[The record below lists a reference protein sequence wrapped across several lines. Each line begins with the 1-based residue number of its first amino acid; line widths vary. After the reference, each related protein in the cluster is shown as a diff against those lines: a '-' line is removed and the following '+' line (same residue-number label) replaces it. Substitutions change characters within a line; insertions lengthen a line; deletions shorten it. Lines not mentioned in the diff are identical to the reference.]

1 MPGVLAKTD
10 PKSVANKAW
19 TLAEMVE
26 ETRGKLHLKERDVN
40 AFYES
45 CEVKK
50 MEGEK
55 IIANL
60 RKENKRK
67 RRYVAECM
75 SGHETVIK
83 TALHHRKKELLSL
96 RRFTSQKAIKEM
108 DQKVSEVKN
117 CLNSLKYKKRKLLEQ
132 HKQLNGELDRMI
144 EINDYDYHEELEQE
158 IRRLQNEIDK
168 AVIKVGAA
176 KNITCRYEAIMDTLK
191 QEVLNYPAI
200 LDCLEEKLKECTTEA
215 EELLEMKK
223 KAIISSE
230 DSRRDLHTMEREMYQ
245 AKRAR
250 DQKLN
255 DMKKDVEKRKEL
267 ADRTDKKQQQ
277 RVALISDTS
286 DFKQARLQNEKI
298 ERQEKILTLEDAFER
313 IMNATHVSDIED
325 ILYRLQNQDFTY
337 QQLRSMEKEK
347 MLKRNFVTEELT
359 NLREVFEEIKFT
371 FERQIKQGRNAV
383 ESMANYVQE
392 QEKKRD
398 MVVEAYQRDNKLLMD
413 LQSGTATILEKLKD
427 VRLKPP
433 YHNFLKGEPIDDL
446 LQCRRKLDLLLSNLG
461 IKGGMPSPS
470 YKIESEKLNEYLEAR
485 LPPDNIRIRIESDDL
500 SDTDDF
506 HFDHD
511 QENDGFTSREEIKR
525 QGQDILNSKLKP
537 KKKKSR
543 KRNN

>member
-96 RRFTSQKAIKEM
+96 RRFTSQAKI
-108 DQKVSEVKN
+108 
-117 CLNSLKYKKRKLLEQ
+117 Y
-132 HKQLNGELDRMI
+132 RMMKFKH
-144 EINDYDYHEELEQE
+144 YDYQELEQE

-191 QEVLNYPAI
+191 TAYLKVLHAVYIYCKIQNEKVYIFILCDNNCTLNIEEVLNYPAI

-461 IKGGMPSPS
+461 MKGGMPSPS